1 VGYYVQK
8 LYGENSGDEYLPA
21 SISLNNTQDA
31 VKKRIACSVVH
42 DSKSGD
48 VMVKLVNMLP
58 VSVKANVELP
68 LPDNKT
74 ATASKTLLTGNPNDK
89 QAFPVTDTIEISKQF
104 PYELPAYS
112 FTVIRVK
119 NYNIIN

>member
-31 VKKRIACSVVH
+31 VKKRIAYSVVR

-74 ATASKTLLTGNPNDK
+74 VTASKTVLTGAPSDK
-89 QAFPVTDTIEISKQF
+89 QARPVAGTIEISKQF
-104 PYELPAYS
+104 QYELPAYS
-112 FTVIRVK
+112 FTLIKVSF
-119 NYNIIN
+119 